1 MLLGDAAH
9 SCFHDLYEVVGGI
22 RALWKYVHGLFADL
36 LPPTLL
42 SN

>member
-1 MLLGDAAH
+1 MLLDDAAH
-9 SCFHDLYEVVGGI
+9 SCFHDLYGEVVGGI

-36 LPPTLL
+36 LPPTL